1 LIFTIVVQQH
11 GFSGVAGALALAVLM
26 LPVVTRTS
34 EEILRTVPDS
44 LREGSLALG
53 APRWRLVQRVV
64 LPTALTGLVTAV
76 ILGIARAIGETAP
89 MLLTAFGSDSTVTR
103 PNDGPQDDLPLFV
116 WKLIRQPVDAQVQ
129 RAWTGALVLVMLVFA
144 LFVLARVIAGRSER
158 RLRRAS

>member
-1 LIFTIVVQQH
+1 
-11 GFSGVAGALALAVLM
+11 M
-26 LPVVTRTS
+26 TRAS

-76 ILGIARAIGETAP
+76 ILGVARAIGETAP

-103 PNDGPQDDLPLFV
+103 PERTVRRIDLPLFV
-116 WKLIRQPVDAQVQ
+116 WKLIRSPVNAQVAT
-129 RAWTGALVLVMLVFA
+129 RVDRCARTRD
-144 LFVLARVIAGRSER
+144 ARVRIVRSWPGTSRAG
-158 RLRRAS
+158 ASAV